1 MKIIMYREELKSWVK
16 SGLAKNIDAAPW
28 EEIAEIRQS
37 AKPIGC
43 TQNSYKEIDGLLLYN
58 EKTGKYYAIT
68 KRCINL
74 LNLLPE
80 NLLK

>member
-1 MKIIMYREELKSWVK
+1 MMTLMYREELKSWIK
-16 SGLAKNIDAAPW
+16 NGLAKNIDTTPW
-28 EEIAEIRQS
+28 KEIAEIRQS

-43 TQNSYKEIDGLLLYN
+43 TQNSYKEIDGLLMHN
-58 EKTGKYYAIT
+58 EKTGEYYAIT